1 MPTIRLAAISLP
13 DFGMPATRPALPQGT
28 HAARLDALIDRV
40 RAAGL
45 DAALVYADREHFA
58 NMAYLTDFEPRFE
71 EALLLVV
78 PGRTPLLLTGPEN
91 TGLARN
97 CAIGAEVVTY
107 PPFGLLG
114 QDRSKTPKL
123 AELLAAHGLGK
134 GAKVGA
140 AGWKYFGASETDT
153 PDRWSELP
161 SFIIDTVRHLVG
173 PEGGVVNIN
182 AVLMAPTGGL
192 RATNEL
198 EQLAQFEFAACHAS
212 EAVKR
217 VVFGV
222 RPGMREFEA
231 AQLMQLPGIPA
242 SCHPMLSSGPRAYQ
256 GLNSPG
262 DKVIERGDPFTTAV
276 GLWGALTSRAGFLVE
291 DAAEITAAPD
301 YVEKLAAPYFACAAE
316 WYETIGIG
324 VEGGVLDAIARK
336 HLGDP
341 FFNLVLNPGH
351 LLHLDEWLSTPVY
364 PGSTERF
371 VSRQAVQCDIIPA
384 TGTAWYTSNIE
395 DGIALLDESDRHAFA
410 ERFPEAWTRIEA
422 RRAFMADAIGIRLK
436 PEVLP
441 FSNIPAYLPPLL
453 LKPGV
458 VLIRQ
463 T

>member
-1 MPTIRLAAISLP
+1 MPAVRLAELTLP
-13 DFGMPATRPALPQGT
+13 DFGMPATRPVLPDGM
-28 HAARLDALIDRV
+28 HAARLDAFIDRV
-40 RAAGL
+40 RDAGL

-71 EALLLVV
+71 EALLVIV
-78 PGRTPLLLTGPEN
+78 PGRTPVLLTGPEN
-91 TGLARN
+91 TELARA
-97 CAIGAEVVTY
+97 CAVKPDVVTY

-114 QDRSKTPKL
+114 QDRTRTPR
-123 AELLAAHGLGK
+123 LLDLLKGHGLARGQ
-134 GAKVGA
+134 KVGA
-140 AGWKYFGASETDT
+140 AGWKYFGPSEAEV
-153 PDRWSELP
+153 PEMWSELP
-161 SFIIDTVRHLVG
+161 SFVIDTVRGILGADGRVIN
-173 PEGGVVNIN
+173 VN
-182 AVLMAPTGGL
+182 ALLMAPTGGM
-192 RATNEL
+192 RASNEL

-222 RPGMREFEA
+222 KPGMREFEA
-231 AQLMQLPGIPA
+231 AQLMRLPGIPT
-242 SCHPMLSSGPRAYQ
+242 SCHPMLSSGSRAYQ
-256 GLNSPG
+256 GLNSPS
-262 DKVIERGDPFTTAV
+262 DKVIERGEPFTTAV

-301 YVEKLAAPYFACAAE
+301 YVERLAAPYFACAAE

-324 VEGGVLDAIARK
+324 VEGGALDAIARK

-351 LLHLDEWLSTPVY
+351 LIHFDEWMSTPVY

-384 TGTAWYTSNIE
+384 TGTPWYTSNIE
-395 DGIALLDESDRHAFA
+395 DGVALLDEADRRAFA
-410 ERFPEAWTRIEA
+410 ERFPAAWGRIEA
-422 RRAFMADAIGIRLK
+422 RRAFMADAIGIALK

-453 LKPGV
+453 LSPGQA
-458 VLIRQ
+458 LTKRG
-463 T
+463 

>member
-1 MPTIRLAAISLP
+1 MSAIRLAELDLP
-13 DFGMPATRPALPQGT
+13 DFGMPSTRPKLPAGT
-28 HAARLDALIDRV
+28 HQARLDAFVDRV
-40 RAAGL
+40 REAGL

-71 EALLLVV
+71 EALLLIV

-91 TGLARN
+91 TGLARD
-97 CAIGAEVVTY
+97 CAIKPEVITY

-114 QDRSKTPKL
+114 QDRSRTPKL
-123 AELLAAHGLGK
+123 ADLLTAYGLARGQ
-134 GAKVGA
+134 KVGA
-140 AGWKYFGASETDT
+140 AGWKYFGPSEHDT
-153 PDRWSELP
+153 PDLWSELP
-161 SFIIDTVRHLVG
+161 SFIIDTVRRIISADGRVAN
-173 PEGGVVNIN
+173 VN
-182 AVLMAPTGGL
+182 ALLMAPTGGM

-217 VVFGV
+217 VVFGL
-222 RPGMREFEA
+222 RPGLREFEA
-231 AQLMQLPGIPA
+231 AQLMRLPGIPA
-242 SCHPMLSSGPRAYQ
+242 SCHPMLSSGARATQ
-256 GLNSPG
+256 GLNSPS

-291 DAAEITAAPD
+291 DGSEIAGAPD

-351 LLHLDEWLSTPVY
+351 LIHLDEWLSTPVY

-395 DGIALLDESDRHAFA
+395 DGIALLDETDRHAFA
-410 ERFPEAWTRIEA
+410 ERFPEAWARIEA

-453 LKPGV
+453 LSPKRA
-458 VLIRQ
+458 LTKRD
-463 T
+463 

>member
-1 MPTIRLAAISLP
+1 MPTIRLVELELP
-13 DFGMPATRPALPQGT
+13 DFGMPTARPKLPDGT
-28 HAARLDALIDRV
+28 HQARLDVFVDKV
-40 RAAGL
+40 RGAGL
-45 DAALVYADREHFA
+45 DAAIVYADREHFA

-71 EALLLVV
+71 EALLLVM

-91 TGLARN
+91 TGLARD
-97 CAIGAEVVTY
+97 CAIKPDVITY

-114 QDRSKTPKL
+114 QDRTRTPKL
-123 AELLAAHGLGK
+123 ADLLKAHGLANGQK
-134 GAKVGA
+134 IGA
-140 AGWKYFGASETDT
+140 AGWKYFGPQEHEA
-153 PDRWSELP
+153 PDLWSELP
-161 SFIIDTVRHLVG
+161 SFLIDTVRRTVG
-173 PEGGVVNIN
+173 AGGRVVNIN
-182 AVLMAPTGGL
+182 ALLMAPTGGL

-217 VVFGV
+217 VVFGL
-222 RPGMREFEA
+222 RPGLREFEA
-231 AQLMQLPGIPA
+231 AQLMRLPGLPV
-242 SCHPMLSSGPRAYQ
+242 SCHPMLSSGARAYQ
-256 GLNSPG
+256 GLNSPS

-276 GLWGALTSRAGFLVE
+276 GLWGALTSRAGYLVE
-291 DAAEITAAPD
+291 DAAEIAGAPD

-324 VEGGVLDAIARK
+324 VEGGTLDAIARK

-351 LLHLDEWLSTPVY
+351 LIHLDEWLSTPVY
-364 PGSTERF
+364 PGSSERF

-395 DGIALLDESDRHAFA
+395 DGIALLDETDRQAFA
-410 ERFPEAWTRIEA
+410 ERFPEAWARVEA
-422 RRAFMADAIGIRLK
+422 RRAFMADALGIRLK

-453 LKPGV
+453 LSPKRALVRHG
-458 VLIRQ
+458 
-463 T
+463 